1 MRMLTTVIINA
12 NLFASHVF
20 LNFAYVLCLQ
30 LVSEDQQRDV
40 EEHCINKAS
49 SLVGGS

>member
-1 MRMLTTVIINA
+1 MLATVIINA

-20 LNFAYVLCLQ
+20 LNFAYVLRLQ

-40 EEHCINKAS
+40 EEHCINKVS
-49 SLVGGS
+49 SLVGGSLM